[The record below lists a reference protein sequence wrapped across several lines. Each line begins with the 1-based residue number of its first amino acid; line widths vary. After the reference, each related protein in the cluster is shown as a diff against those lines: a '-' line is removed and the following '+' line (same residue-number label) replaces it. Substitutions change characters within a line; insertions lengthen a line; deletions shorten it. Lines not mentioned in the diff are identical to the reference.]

1 VFACVLVA
9 TPATAGCNR
18 RSAQPAPAGPPV
30 IPVSQPVQ
38 REVTEYYDYTGRL
51 DAVQSLDVRARVT
64 GYLIQMPFREGAEVR
79 KGDLLF
85 EIDPRPYQA
94 QLEAAKAQVAL
105 AEANYR
111 LAQAENARSKVIA
124 RRDPGAIS
132 AEDLERY
139 AAQEAQASANLGVAK
154 ANLQTATL
162 YLGFTKVT
170 APIDGIVSRYYYTLG
185 NLVNQDQTLLTTI
198 VSYDPMFAYFDMEER
213 VVLRLRN
220 MINSGQLQVP
230 ADQTNIPILM
240 GLEGEEGFP
249 HRGTFDFVNNVVNP
263 STGTIAVRAVFPN
276 PLPPG
281 GRRLLTPGMFVRI
294 RVPIGSP
301 RPALLVIDRAL
312 GSDQGLKFVYV
323 LGDGNKV
330 RTQRVTIGPL
340 QDEGLRVISS
350 GLHPDDWVVVGALQQ
365 VRANAEISPEKI
377 PMPTLN
383 ESADQGASAPNKP
396 QGDRPRAGQAP
407 SGQTPPG
414 KSDSDIYRSDKSQP
428 PGEPKADEK
437 RPEEKKAEEKKS
449 DGKE

>member
-1 VFACVLVA
+1 
-9 TPATAGCNR
+9 
-18 RSAQPAPAGPPV
+18 V

-64 GYLIQMPFREGAEVR
+64 GYLVQMPFREGAEVK

-139 AAQEAQASANLGVAK
+139 AAQEAQANANLGVAR
-154 ANLQTATL
+154 ANLKTAEL
-162 YLGFTKVT
+162 YLSFTRVT
-170 APIDGIVSRYYYTLG
+170 SPIDGIVSRYFYTLG

-198 VSYDPMFAYFDMEER
+198 VSYDPMYAYFDMEER
-213 VVLRLRN
+213 VVLRLRH
-220 MINSGQLQVP
+220 MINTGQLQVP
-230 ADQTNIPILM
+230 ADRTDIPILM

-249 HRGTFDFVNNVVNP
+249 HRGTFDFANNTVNP

-301 RPALLVIDRAL
+301 QPALLVIDRAL

-323 LGDGNKV
+323 VGEGNKV
-330 RTQRVTIGPL
+330 RSQRVAIGPL
-340 QDEGLRVISS
+340 QDDGLRVISS
-350 GLHPDDWVVVGALQQ
+350 GLTPDNWVVVGALQQ
-365 VRANAEISPEKI
+365 VRASAEISPEKI

-383 ESADQGASAPNKP
+383 ESADQGASTRNKP
-396 QGDRPRAGQAP
+396 QAGQSP
-407 SGQTPPG
+407 SGQTPAG
-414 KSDSDIYRSDKSQP
+414 KADSDKDRSDKSQP

-437 RPEEKKAEEKKS
+437 KPEEKKAEEKKS